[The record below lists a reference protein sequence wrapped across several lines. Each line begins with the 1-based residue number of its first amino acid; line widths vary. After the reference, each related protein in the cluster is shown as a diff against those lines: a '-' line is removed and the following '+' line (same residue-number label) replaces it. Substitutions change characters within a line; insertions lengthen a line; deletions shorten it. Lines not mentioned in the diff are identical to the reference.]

1 MSNNVAVEQEL
12 KLQLKVSEQEKGTL
26 AARTTELAA
35 EVTRLEA
42 ELEEAAIMK
51 RGRKAA
57 SPREEQQLGDCPL
70 IEIRYVSAP
79 LALRLR

>member
-1 MSNNVAVEQEL
+1 MHVWLSTEVE
-12 KLQLKVSEQEKGTL
+12 K
-26 AARTTELAA
+26 
-35 EVTRLEA
+35 
-42 ELEEAAIMK
+42 EAAIMK